1 MQWTFEL
8 FRLRL
13 LLKQL
18 DKVENSDLHALVIRE
33 AKVATEL
40 ARATAFPW
48 LVFPCLFEERV
59 NAVLRREALVAT
71 LYWRG
76 LNTPERFAARPGVS
90 P

>member
-8 FRLRL
+8 LRL
-13 LLKQL
+13 QLLLRQL

-40 ARATAFPW
+40 ARGTPFPW
-48 LVFPCLFEERV
+48 LLFPCLFEERV
-59 NAVLRREALVAT
+59 DAALQREALVAT
-71 LYWRG
+71 LYWGG
-76 LNTPERFAARPGVS
+76 LNAREQLTPRPGVS

>member
-1 MQWTFEL
+1 MELTFEL
-8 FRLRL
+8 LRLRL

-18 DKVENSDLHALVIRE
+18 DKVENCDLHALVIRE

-48 LVFPCLFEERV
+48 LLFPCLFDERV
-59 NAVLRREALVAT
+59 NAALQREAQVAT

-76 LNTPERFAARPGVS
+76 LNAREQFS
-90 P
+90 PRPQASL

>member
-1 MQWTFEL
+1 MEWTFEL
-8 FRLRL
+8 LRFRL

-18 DKVENSDLHALVIRE
+18 DKVENSELHALVIRE
-33 AKVATEL
+33 AKVAAEL
-40 ARATAFPW
+40 ARATAFAW

-59 NAVLRREALVAT
+59 NAALQREALIAT

-76 LNTPERFAARPGVS
+76 LNARERLTQRPGLS

>member
-1 MQWTFEL
+1 MEWTFEL
-8 FRLRL
+8 HRLRL

-40 ARATAFPW
+40 ASATAFPW
-48 LVFPCLFEERV
+48 LLFPCLFEERV
-59 NAVLRREALVAT
+59 EAALQREALVAT
-71 LYWRG
+71 LYWGG
-76 LNTPERFAARPGVS
+76 LNARDRLTPRSGVS

>member
-1 MQWTFEL
+1 MQGTFEL
-8 FRLRL
+8 LRLRL

-18 DKVENSDLHALVIRE
+18 DKVENSDLHTLVIRE

-48 LVFPCLFEERV
+48 LLFPCLFEERV
-59 NAVLRREALVAT
+59 HAALQGEALVAT
-71 LYWRG
+71 RYWRG
-76 LNTPERFAARPGVS
+76 LNAPERLAPRSGVS

>member
-8 FRLRL
+8 LRLRL

-40 ARATAFPW
+40 ARGTPFPW
-48 LVFPCLFEERV
+48 LLFPCLFEERV
-59 NAVLRREALVAT
+59 NTALQREALVAT

-76 LNTPERFAARPGVS
+76 LNAQERFSPRPQAS